1 MSEKSAEAQYNA
13 LRAAGFT
20 LPNHPG
26 RARMAA
32 KNATDLLSGSM
43 SEDIRAAT
51 GSRRNLSSYNKFGS
65 SDSDEQKALR
75 GMQRTGTTGGGS
87 DARMAWPKQRDPFSW
102 WKERLN
108 WFEMS
113 SEDESGLQRVRDWAR
128 LLYITHHLVPSLID
142 IYTRFPLLDIEFK
155 HKDSKLSDFYNELF
169 FDHLNYEE
177 FLFDMGREHWTVG
190 EAFALGSWNETIGA
204 WEADELLNPM
214 DVKVTRNRS
223 LRSHEFYI
231 SVPNEIK
238 RLIEE
243 REPYEE
249 YMALVQMY
257 PDLVTYARMDADIPV
272 SDTLMSHVKFKTDPW
287 NPRGTPILMR
297 AFRTLMLEESLA
309 STQDSIADRLYSPL
323 IMATLGLDNIDDQG
337 PWVPTPEE
345 LQSMRDD
352 LQLALNSDFRLMVYH
367 HGLDIKTV
375 FGRESMPK
383 LDSDFERVD
392 KRVMQV
398 FGIGREMLEGGK
410 SGVAYASG
418 ALNRELITQML
429 QTYQGYITKHIQD
442 RMRVVAERQGHYEY
456 EKRGDMRIPIMEDV
470 LVVDEETGEERI
482 EKMPKLAIPE
492 VSFKAMNLRDEKTE
506 RDFLFALRDKGFPI
520 SDQTL
525 AVNIPIEFDEES
537 ERVKEEKIRKVILE
551 AQFKKELFERLVK
564 QDLPIPVEY
573 KQDYDAWKQDQ
584 EGAEGEG
591 QEAAGA
597 ASSAMK
603 DITAP
608 PPTPNLGPDSGDGQ
622 TGTESAGEDDQAV
635 QEPEG
640 VPQRP
645 AESDGQRANA
655 PKASSIVEEPFKA
668 DLHLSR
674 FGAKKMG
681 AKAGSGGTTNLRV
694 LMKVPKYATIR
705 DPQDEPQFE
714 DTNADLQ
721 DEETDNDD

>member
-1 MSEKSAEAQYNA
+1 MADRSSDDV
-13 LRAAGFT
+13 LRRLQQAGFS

-26 RARMAA
+26 RARLAA
-32 KNATDLLSGSM
+32 KDAVNLLSGSLG
-43 SEDIRAAT
+43 EDIRSAT
-51 GSRRNLSSYNKFGS
+51 MSRKTLSSYDKYGS
-65 SDSDEQKALR
+65 SDKESNDAVK
-75 GMQRTGTTGGGS
+75 GMRRTAMSGGS
-87 DARMAWPKQRDPFSW
+87 DARLAWPKQRDPFAW

-108 WFEMS
+108 WFEVS

-155 HKDSKLSDFYNELF
+155 HKDSKLADFYNDLF
-169 FDHLNYEE
+169 FDQLNYKE
-177 FLFDMGREHWTVG
+177 FLFDMGREHWVVG

-204 WEADELLNPM
+204 WESDELLNPM

-249 YMALVQMY
+249 YMALVQLY

-272 SDTLMSHVKFKTDPW
+272 SDTLISHVKFKTDPW
-287 NPRGTPILMR
+287 NPRGTPILLR

-323 IMATLGLDNIDDQG
+323 ILATLGLDNIDDQG

-367 HGLDIKTV
+367 HGLKIDTV
-375 FGRESMPK
+375 FGRESMPR

-429 QTYQGYITKHIQD
+429 QTYQGYVVKHIQN

-470 LVVDEETGEERI
+470 LVIDENTGEERI

-520 SDQTL
+520 SDQSL
-525 AVNIPIEFDEES
+525 AVNIPIQFDEES

-551 AQFKKELFERLVK
+551 QQFKKELFERLVK

-573 KQDYDAWKQDQ
+573 KQDYDAWSQGEQ
-584 EGAEGEG
+584 EGAEGEEGG
-591 QEAAGA
+591 QQAQ
-597 ASSAMK
+597 SAPMK
-603 DITAP
+603 DITEQAP
-608 PPTPNLGPDSGDGQ
+608 APNLGPDSGDGEA
-622 TGTESAGEDDQAV
+622 GTESQAEDQNAV
-635 QEPEG
+635 QSPEKSA
-640 VPQRP
+640 P
-645 AESDGQRANA
+645 AESSGQRANA
-655 PKASSIVEEPFKA
+655 PRAASIAEEPFKST
-668 DLHLSR
+668 LYLSR
-674 FGAKKMG
+674 FGAKKL
-681 AKAGSGGTTNLRV
+681 GSTANTGGVSSLRV
-694 LMKVPKYATIR
+694 LMKVPKYATIQ
-705 DPQDEPQFE
+705 DPVEEPQFE
-714 DTNADLQ
+714 DTSLDLES
-721 DEETDNDD
+721 DDNDV